1 MRTVLYLAAMV
12 WATFWYGGKCI
23 VGALAGIKHVPG
35 GWYDRANQRWGAAI
49 LRASGVTGTVEGHE
63 HLLAGV
69 PCIVASN
76 HASWF
81 DILALLAWLP
91 VTVKF
96 VSKKEIFRI
105 PFLGQAMRAA
115 GHVSLDRANPKEAF
129 AVYATAAKQIVEQRL
144 AVLIFPEGTRT
155 RTGALQSFKKGPF
168 VLAIQ
173 AGAPVVPVYIANTF
187 GIQPKGSIRVHPRP
201 IRIFVGPPI
210 ETRGLTVEDRDTL
223 TERVREAIA
232 ALARPGAGSG
242 PTDPLPGR
250 ALI

>member
-1 MRTVLYLAAMV
+1 MRTVLYLAAML
-12 WATFWYGGKCI
+12 WSTFWYGGKCI
-23 VGALAGIKHVPG
+23 VGALLGIKHVSG
-35 GWYDRANQRWGAAI
+35 GWYDIANQRWAAAI
-49 LRASGVTGTVEGHE
+49 LSASGVTGSVEGSE
-63 HLLAGV
+63 HLVPGV

-129 AVYATAAKQIVEQRL
+129 AVYAGAARQVVERRL
-144 AVLIFPEGTRT
+144 AILIFPEGTRT
-155 RTGALQSFKKGPF
+155 RTGALQPFKKGPF

-173 AGAPVVPVYIANTF
+173 AGAPVVPVFVANTF
-187 GIQPKGSIRVHPRP
+187 GIQPKGSIVVHPRP
-201 IRIFVGPPI
+201 VRILIGPPI
-210 ETRGLTVEDRDTL
+210 ETRGLTVDDRDVL
-223 TERVREAIA
+223 TGQVREAIA
-232 ALARPGAGSG
+232 ALASRVDSTGAPG
-242 PTDPLPGR
+242 
-250 ALI
+250 